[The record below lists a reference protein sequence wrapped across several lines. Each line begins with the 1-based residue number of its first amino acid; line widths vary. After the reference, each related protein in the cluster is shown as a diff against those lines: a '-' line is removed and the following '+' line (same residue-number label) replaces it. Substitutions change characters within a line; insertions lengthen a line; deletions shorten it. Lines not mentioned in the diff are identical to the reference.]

1 MLYKLQRMDFDGT
14 ITDIREISREHQLLE
29 AQSECDCNYDL
40 HILAVEGLGK
50 LNGRIIYP
58 DENRLFADE
67 GRDEAD
73 LRAQGYVWICP
84 YCGIVVR
91 EIESTDEAEC
101 LNCES
106 EYKADIPEQTDE

>member
-14 ITDIREISREHQLLE
+14 ITDIREFSREHHLIE

-40 HILAVEGLGK
+40 HIIAVEGLGK

-58 DENRLFADE
+58 DEDRLFADE

-91 EIESTDEAEC
+91 EIESTEEVESPD
-101 LNCES
+101 CEN
-106 EYKADIPEQTDE
+106 E